1 MQFLYHDQD
10 LTVIIKPVGMD
21 SESAVPAAIQAA
33 LGGECY
39 TVHRLDLNVG
49 GVMVYARTK
58 AAAAALSRAIQG
70 EVGHRP
76 TSDSDCL
83 QSPSEASGQPCAER
97 RPNGTMVKEYVALIH
112 GTVDES
118 GDWTDLLLKDVRKN
132 KVFVVDRMRKGVKD
146 ARLAFTRLDTNGETS
161 LVRIRLYTGRSHQI
175 RVQFASR
182 KHPLV
187 GDHKYGAR
195 DTHDAPMLFSYCL
208 TFPWK
213 GKTLRFE
220 HLPDWAMLPE
230 ADLARIAAMEE
241 AFNRRAPEDLPVLA
255 AYLDGGQWQM
265 DYEADEQGRIP
276 KDVKRGVLSQDGLY
290 NLISEWENRSKTSV

>member
-1 MQFLYHDQD
+1 MEILYHDAD
-10 LTVIIKPVGMD
+10 LAVVIKPVGLD
-21 SESAVPAAIQAA
+21 SESAVPAAIIEQ

-58 AAAAALSRAIQG
+58 SAAAALSRAIQ
-70 EVGHRP
+70 E
-76 TSDSDCL
+76 
-83 QSPSEASGQPCAER
+83 
-97 RPNGTMVKEYVALIH
+97 GTVVKEYVALVH
-112 GTVDES
+112 GTVDAE
-118 GDWTDLLLKDVRKN
+118 GDWTDLLLKDARKN

-146 ARLAFTRLDTNGETS
+146 ARLTFTRLEEGDTS

-195 DTHDAPMLFSYCL
+195 DEHKEPMLYSCCL

-213 GKTLRFE
+213 GRELRFE
-220 HLPDWAMLPE
+220 HLPEWAMLPAE
-230 ADLARIAAMEE
+230 RLERIAAMEE
-241 AFNRRAPEDLPVLA
+241 AFDRHNAEDMPILA
-255 AYLDGGQWQM
+255 AYM
-265 DYEADEQGRIP
+265 DSGDWLRDYTADEQGRIP
-276 KDVKRGVLSQDGLY
+276 KGMKRGVLSQDGLY
-290 NLISEWENRSKTSV
+290 NLVTDWEASK